1 MIFNTMAYSLVLP
14 DENILIIMNIKKL
27 ILPILFIFT
36 FSGIFSQEKW
46 TLEDCIDYAVSNN
59 LQLQRQR
66 LENETAEANLL
77 KSKMDVLPNL
87 NFGANARVGFGR
99 SIDPVTNLIT
109 FKQNLSNSYNLSSS
123 INLFNGFTQLNT
135 ISANKFMLK
144 AGLENEKVARNT
156 LIINVLGAYYQ
167 VLYAKGLED
176 AAKMQVD
183 LSEEQLERMRVTVD
197 VGKEAVSRLYEMESR
212 ASEDRLAYTVAVNS
226 TKQAITSLRQLLQLE
241 PGTPFDLLMPELDN
255 VIIENTSFRADSVY
269 SIAAEILPRLK
280 AINYELQA
288 SRKQLAAARGSVYP
302 QISLNGSLFT
312 GYYKVIGEGVPDQDS
327 FSTQLK
333 NNNSQS
339 ISASINIPI
348 FNNYTIGRNIKMAKI
363 RQNDNEL
370 RLELEKNALYTEIE
384 NACLNYNQGRD
395 EYIAA
400 VSNLEYNLKSYD
412 AVEKKF
418 EAGLV
423 DVTDFSAA
431 KTTLFRADTEALRT
445 KLQLLIRELTIEFYS
460 TGEYKTTIR

>member
-1 MIFNTMAYSLVLP
+1 
-14 DENILIIMNIKKL
+14 MNFKKL
-27 ILPILFIFT
+27 IIPILFILT
-36 FSGIFSQEKW
+36 CGGAFSQEKW

-77 KSKMDVLPNL
+77 KSRMDMLPNL

-109 FKQNLSNSYNLSSS
+109 FKQNLSNSYTLSSS
-123 INLFNGFTQLNT
+123 ITLFNGFAQMNT
-135 ISANKFMLK
+135 IAANKFMLK
-144 AGLENEKVARNT
+144 AGLENEKIARNT
-156 LIINVLGAYYQ
+156 LVINVLSSYYQ

-197 VGKEAVSRLYEMESR
+197 VGKEALSRLYEMESR
-212 ASEDRLAYTVAVNS
+212 ASEDRLAYTVAMNS
-226 TKQAITSLRQLLQLE
+226 MKQAMTSLRQLLQLE
-241 PGTPFDLLMPELDN
+241 SGTSFDLMMPELDN
-255 VIIENTSFRADSVY
+255 IIIEYSSYSADSVY
-269 SIAAEILPRLK
+269 NIASEILPRLK
-280 AINYELQA
+280 AINYELLA
-288 SRKQLAAARGSVYP
+288 SRKQLAAARGSIYP
-302 QISLNGSLFT
+302 QLSLNGSLFT
-312 GYYKVIGEGVPDQDS
+312 GYYKVISEGVPDQDS

-339 ISASINIPI
+339 VSASLSIPI
-348 FNNYTIGRNIKMAKI
+348 FNNYSIGRNIKLAKI
-363 RQNDNEL
+363 RKNDNEL
-370 RLELEKNALYTEIE
+370 RLELEKNALYTDIE

-400 VSNLEYNLKSYD
+400 LSNLEYNNKSYE

-423 DVTDFSAA
+423 DVTDYSAA
-431 KTTLFRADTEALRT
+431 KTTLFRADIEALRT
-445 KLQLLIRELTIEFYS
+445 KLQLLIREITIHFYS
-460 TGEYKTTIR
+460 TGEYENSITQ

>member
-1 MIFNTMAYSLVLP
+1 
-14 DENILIIMNIKKL
+14 MNFKKL
-27 ILPILFIFT
+27 IIPILFILT
-36 FSGIFSQEKW
+36 CGGAFSQEKW

-77 KSKMDVLPNL
+77 KSRMDMLPNL

-109 FKQNLSNSYNLSSS
+109 FKQNLSNSYTLSSS
-123 INLFNGFTQLNT
+123 ITLFNGFAQMNT
-135 ISANKFMLK
+135 IAANKFMLK
-144 AGLENEKVARNT
+144 AGLENEKIARNT
-156 LIINVLGAYYQ
+156 LVINVLSSYYQ

-197 VGKEAVSRLYEMESR
+197 VGKEALSRLYEMESR
-212 ASEDRLAYTVAVNS
+212 ASEDRLAYTVAMNS
-226 TKQAITSLRQLLQLE
+226 MKQAMTSLRQLLQLE
-241 PGTPFDLLMPELDN
+241 SGTSFDLMMPELDN
-255 VIIENTSFRADSVY
+255 IIIEYSSYSADSVY
-269 SIAAEILPRLK
+269 NIASEILPRLK
-280 AINYELQA
+280 AINYELLA
-288 SRKQLAAARGSVYP
+288 SRKQLAAARGSIYP
-302 QISLNGSLFT
+302 QLSLNGSLFT
-312 GYYKVIGEGVPDQDS
+312 GYYKVISEGVPDQDS

-339 ISASINIPI
+339 VSASISVPI
-348 FNNYTIGRNIKMAKI
+348 FNNYSIGRNIKLAKI
-363 RQNDNEL
+363 RKNDNEL
-370 RLELEKNALYTEIE
+370 RLELEKNALYIDIE

-400 VSNLEYNLKSYD
+400 LSNLEYNNKSYE
-412 AVEKKF
+412 AVERKF

-423 DVTDFSAA
+423 DVTDYSAA
-431 KTTLFRADTEALRT
+431 KTTLFRADIEALRT
-445 KLQLLIRELTIEFYS
+445 KLQLLIREITIHFYS
-460 TGEYKTTIR
+460 TGEYENIIK